1 MDATKELQTLQTQ
14 AGIFGSKQVG
24 DAATTA
30 IKDQAMSEAAALTS
44 TLHESKERISALEEQ
59 VARLQQEAAEVPKIR
74 SLLDAAEKRLLKDN
88 QAEVELSKIRQ
99 TLHEENQ
106 MALTY
111 AAQDAKDAEDML
123 RSALAAETTCLILSQ
138 SEVQRAEEKTR
149 QLEDAG
155 RKELEALQQGARED
169 AEEAK
174 KSIGT
179 EAEGARLLQEAEEAV
194 VSMADEKVEAAETRA
209 ELRQEKALR
218 AAELRAANWF
228 YFAEATA
235 WAEGESAE
243 ASAVVASRQEEARV
257 VQQQENSL
265 NAATAEVAAFKA
277 EAGSMRKEALGLRGD
292 LGKEEVAFQQMRV
305 AVERARAAE
314 SATLRSALT
323 EVRAEAAKG
332 ASAFHRAEDAEREL
346 RRLRLDR
353 SEKEKQV
360 QDLTRQLFDA
370 ERRASAVETSQ
381 VALPDLQQIQ
391 RQLGILS
398 ASAGLQGPMHEQPP
412 ETHPTGRT
420 GQGQGPIDGP
430 MQGFRA
436 GPVPGTHQTTEELG
450 DRATQLRARAEG
462 LRGEVQQ
469 WQSRRRQG
477 EGA

>member
-1 MDATKELQTLQTQ
+1 
-14 AGIFGSKQVG
+14 
-24 DAATTA
+24 
-30 IKDQAMSEAAALTS
+30 
-44 TLHESKERISALEEQ
+44 

-218 AAELRAANWF
+218 AAELRAANWPGDSCF
-228 YFAEATA
+228 ISPRPRPGPKAKARKPLQLWRA
-235 WAEGESAE
+235 DRRKP
-243 ASAVVASRQEEARV
+243 ASCS
-257 VQQQENSL
+257 N
-265 NAATAEVAAFKA
+265 K
-277 EAGSMRKEALGLRGD
+277 K
-292 LGKEEVAFQQMRV
+292 
-305 AVERARAAE
+305 
-314 SATLRSALT
+314 
-323 EVRAEAAKG
+323 
-332 ASAFHRAEDAEREL
+332 
-346 RRLRLDR
+346 
-353 SEKEKQV
+353 
-360 QDLTRQLFDA
+360 TR
-370 ERRASAVETSQ
+370 
-381 VALPDLQQIQ
+381 
-391 RQLGILS
+391 
-398 ASAGLQGPMHEQPP
+398 
-412 ETHPTGRT
+412 
-420 GQGQGPIDGP
+420 
-430 MQGFRA
+430 
-436 GPVPGTHQTTEELG
+436 
-450 DRATQLRARAEG
+450 
-462 LRGEVQQ
+462 
-469 WQSRRRQG
+469 
-477 EGA
+477 